1 MLKGRVGKKEGKRE
15 EEKEG
20 EGGRERKKEGGKEG
34 RKCSVAPSTGTIK
47 VRSCFYFSAFAE
59 SV

>member
-1 MLKGRVGKKEGKRE
+1 MLKGREGKKEGKRE

-20 EGGRERKKEGGKEG
+20 KGGRERKEGRKEG
-34 RKCSVAPSTGTIK
+34 RTCSVAPSTGTLK
-47 VRSCFYFSAFAE
+47 VRPCFYFSSIAE

>member
-1 MLKGRVGKKEGKRE
+1 MLKGREGKKEGKRE

-20 EGGRERKKEGGKEG
+20 EGGRKRKD
-34 RKCSVAPSTGTIK
+34 RRTCSVAPSTGTLK
-47 VRSCFYFSAFAE
+47 VRLCFYFSWIAE